1 MSVNNLPILLAN
13 YGVLGA
19 WTLWLLYQQND
30 YKNDMKIIIQ
40 NNTKAMAEFKYISSE
55 CKYKNQ

>member
-1 MSVNNLPILLAN
+1 MPMLIAN

-19 WTLWLLYQQND
+19 WTLWLLYQQQD
-30 YKNDMKIIIQ
+30 YKKDMKIIIQ